1 MYSSYS
7 FHRRASSMFL
17 ITEPSHNLV
26 CFHSSG
32 INMPGSARTMVFKKR
47 SAMAG
52 PPVGAPAFRS
62 VAIDR
67 DMALGSLGGGPMMLD
82 RRLMK
87 PNSTIV
93 QVAEEPIPLLEED
106 RFFGWD
112 LAKVVLEPLPAFFPK
127 STIDLELPIGQ
138 RDKVL
143 KNVMKRIKSL
153 SIQAVYKNNP
163 LSAEL
168 RTLEHIDLYFDCWS
182 SPKNDTFYIAIQ
194 QRQRSSLVSNRYI
207 HKILEAAKGNTV
219 DDDMDIELNP
229 SLQQIKPNPQTLL
242 KIESL
247 SAGVH
252 KYSPP
257 ASSSSSLLDT
267 IYDPIT
273 SERPDM
279 RKVGF
284 ELLSSYTDLTKTISS
299 AVVPSALLLLAGK
312 SPSPQEANKC
322 KQIQRIALTVLQ
334 KREFEGD
341 EALFS
346 ELLPMAVDPS
356 LEFMSLQNKGMA
368 GKSRHYVEY
377 MSKIFLLALTAFVNS
392 LEAAILF
399 KDQLGEPL
407 ETIVQRF
414 LSAGEDLFGTSIYD
428 TLLDCVKDAK
438 SKLSEGY
445 LACKA
450 LRLLIQANTSL
461 RLRMMNDVKLKH
473 EIERAIA
480 IGDQRHA
487 LLGVE
492 SKLLRECL
500 QSFQ

>member
-1 MYSSYS
+1 
-7 FHRRASSMFL
+7 
-17 ITEPSHNLV
+17 
-26 CFHSSG
+26 
-32 INMPGSARTMVFKKR
+32 MPGSARTMVFKKR

-82 RRLMK
+82 RRLKK

-247 SAGVH
+247 SAGVN

-438 SKLSEGY
+438 SNLSEGY